1 MCSMMDQERMEGEEV
16 ARMVQGSLLNKV
28 YEIQFE
34 RERQFNL
41 VSQMMQ
47 MTVSP
52 CQTLPNCDKQGM
64 SCLDSAPNNMR
75 VEEQQNMEVP
85 PNPAYTQYL
94 LERSTVEGTSCDPH
108 SQEVKRNDP
117 VYLTSMASHGVWH
130 SEDRNRH
137 QISQQQQQQLAFQ
150 QQLLELQQQQQLEF
164 QHQQELEDKHGCCQ
178 ILAQQLGGFVLP
190 NKQPDLIPLMDS
202 MMLE

>member
-1 MCSMMDQERMEGEEV
+1 
-16 ARMVQGSLLNKV
+16 MVQGSLLNKV
-28 YEIQFE
+28 YEIQSD

-41 VSQMMQ
+41 LSQMK

-52 CQTLPNCDKQGM
+52 CQMVTSSDKLGM
-64 SCLDSAPNNMR
+64 SCLNSAMSDMS
-75 VEEQQNMEVP
+75 VEQQDMEVP

-130 SEDRNRH
+130 SEDRNRQ
-137 QISQQQQQQLAFQ
+137 QICQQQQ
-150 QQLLELQQQQQLEF
+150 LELQQQQQLEL

-178 ILAQQLGGFVLP
+178 ILAEQLGGFVLP

>member
-1 MCSMMDQERMEGEEV
+1 MCSRMEQERMEQERMEGEEV

-28 YEIQFE
+28 YAIQSE

-52 CQTLPNCDKQGM
+52 SQTLASCDKQGM
-64 SCLDSAPNNMR
+64 SCLNSAMSDMR
-75 VEEQQNMEVP
+75 VEKQLDMEVP

-94 LERSTVEGTSCDPH
+94 LERSTH

>member
-28 YEIQFE
+28 YAIQSE

-52 CQTLPNCDKQGM
+52 SQTLASCDKQGM
-64 SCLDSAPNNMR
+64 SCLNSAMSDMR
-75 VEEQQNMEVP
+75 VEEQLDMEVP

-117 VYLTSMASHGVWH
+117 VYLTSMASQGVWY

-137 QISQQQQQQLAFQ
+137 QISQQQQLAFQ
-150 QQLLELQQQQQLEF
+150 QQLELQQQQQLEL
-164 QHQQELEDKHGCCQ
+164 QHQQQLEDQQRSCHSQ
-178 ILAQQLGGFVLP
+178 ILAEQLGGFVLP
-190 NKQPDLIPLMDS
+190 IRQPELIPLMDS

>member
-1 MCSMMDQERMEGEEV
+1 MCSMMDQERMEGDEV

-28 YEIQFE
+28 YAIQSE

-52 CQTLPNCDKQGM
+52 SQTLASCDKQGM
-64 SCLDSAPNNMR
+64 SCLNSAMRDMR
-75 VEEQQNMEVP
+75 VEQQLDMEVP

-117 VYLTSMASHGVWH
+117 VYLTSMASQGVWY
-130 SEDRNRH
+130 SEDRNKH
-137 QISQQQQQQLAFQ
+137 QKKPKSF
-150 QQLLELQQQQQLEF
+150 LESHHKFL
-164 QHQQELEDKHGCCQ
+164 
-178 ILAQQLGGFVLP
+178 
-190 NKQPDLIPLMDS
+190 
-202 MMLE
+202 

>member
-28 YEIQFE
+28 YEIQSE

-52 CQTLPNCDKQGM
+52 SQTLASCDKQGM
-64 SCLDSAPNNMR
+64 SCLNSAISDMR
-75 VEEQQNMEVP
+75 VEEQLDMEVP

-130 SEDRNRH
+130 SEDRNRQ
-137 QISQQQQQQLAFQ
+137 QICQQQQ
-150 QQLLELQQQQQLEF
+150 LELQQQQQLEL

-178 ILAQQLGGFVLP
+178 ILAEQLGGFVLP

>member
-28 YEIQFE
+28 YEIQSE

-52 CQTLPNCDKQGM
+52 SQTLASCDKQGM
-64 SCLDSAPNNMR
+64 SCLNSAISDMR
-75 VEEQQNMEVP
+75 VEEQLDMEVP
-85 PNPAYTQYL
+85 PNPAFTQYL

-117 VYLTSMASHGVWH
+117 VYG
-130 SEDRNRH
+130 
-137 QISQQQQQQLAFQ
+137 
-150 QQLLELQQQQQLEF
+150 
-164 QHQQELEDKHGCCQ
+164 
-178 ILAQQLGGFVLP
+178 
-190 NKQPDLIPLMDS
+190 
-202 MMLE
+202 